1 MSETAE
7 NPPPAS
13 TPRTDKRTAK
23 PSTAPPTSDNRFA
36 ASTPP
41 FTRAVGI
48 FILFCALGVCGYA
61 LYTQQ
66 WFHGAAVL
74 VGGGY
79 LGLRLSG
86 RLPKRK
92 A

>member
-1 MSETAE
+1 M
-7 NPPPAS
+7 
-13 TPRTDKRTAK
+13 
-23 PSTAPPTSDNRFA
+23 
-36 ASTPP
+36 
-41 FTRAVGI
+41 

-74 VGGGY
+74 AGGGF

-92 A
+92 T

>member
-1 MSETAE
+1 M
-7 NPPPAS
+7 
-13 TPRTDKRTAK
+13 
-23 PSTAPPTSDNRFA
+23 
-36 ASTPP
+36 
-41 FTRAVGI
+41 GI
-48 FILFCALGVCGYA
+48 FILLSSVGVCGYA

-86 RLPKRK
+86 RWAKRK
-92 A
+92 T

>member
-1 MSETAE
+1 MGETTE
-7 NPPPAS
+7 NPSPAS
-13 TPRTDKRTAK
+13 APRTDKRSVK
-23 PSTAPPTSDNRFA
+23 PSTAPPSPDNRFP

-48 FILFCALGVCGYA
+48 FIIFCALGVCGFA

-74 VGGGY
+74 VGGGF